1 MKDAKKNHAMIS
13 AAVLTIVAT
22 AAVAC
27 SSSPRTAIAPSPT
40 ATPTATGGSSAGAGG
55 SSAGAGGT
63 NSSTASSQV
72 TSLFQSG
79 LAQMK
84 TKKWSAA
91 TTSFQ
96 NVLAISPGDV
106 YANYDLG
113 VIAQSTGHPDA
124 AISYYNKAL
133 AANAAYQPAMYNE
146 AILLESSHPQQ
157 AIALYEN
164 VVKIDPKAA
173 TAYLRLAVVQA
184 EQGDSADA
192 KANDAKAV
200 SIDPAFSKY
209 KLPAKN

>member
-1 MKDAKKNHAMIS
+1 MEK
-13 AAVLTIVAT
+13 
-22 AAVAC
+22 
-27 SSSPRTAIAPSPT
+27 
-40 ATPTATGGSSAGAGG
+40 
-55 SSAGAGGT
+55 
-63 NSSTASSQV
+63 
-72 TSLFQSG
+72 
-79 LAQMK
+79 
-84 TKKWSAA
+84 KKWSAA

-113 VIAQSTGHPDA
+113 VIAQSTGHPDE

-173 TAYLRLAVVQA
+173 K
-184 EQGDSADA
+184 QGDSTDA

-209 KLPAKN
+209 KLPAKS

>member
-1 MKDAKKNHAMIS
+1 MKHAKKNHAMIS

-27 SSSPRTAIAPSPT
+27 SSSSHTASASASASAT
-40 ATPTATGGSSAGAGG
+40 ATAGSSPAGTGGTGG
-55 SSAGAGGT
+55 P
-63 NSSTASSQV
+63 NSLTASSHV

-79 LAQMK
+79 LTQMG
-84 TKKWSAA
+84 KKKCSAA

-96 NVLAISPGDV
+96 NVLVISPSNV

-113 VIAQSTGHPDA
+113 VIAQSTGHPNE

-146 AILLESSHPQQ
+146 AILLESSQPQQ
-157 AIALYEN
+157 AIALYQK
-164 VVKIDPKAA
+164 VVKINPKAA

-184 EQGDSADA
+184 EQGDSTDA

-200 SIDPAFSKY
+200 SIDPALGKY
-209 KLPAKN
+209 KLPANS